1 MASRRMYSK
10 DFILTDTFIEL
21 EHSAKVLY
29 FYLMA
34 NADDDGF
41 FENARTISRLCD
53 TTANDLNALID
64 NGFIIKFDSGVY
76 VITHW
81 KVHNLIRNDRYTQ
94 TIHQSEFNQLS
105 IDQANKYVLV
115 DTNGKPNGYQTD
127 TNGIPTVSVGKVSKG
142 KDSII
147 KDSISEV
154 NLEKTNKGELSQV
167 REKEST
173 REKTTDKN
181 SNELN
186 SNLADDEFREFF
198 STKNYS

>member
-64 NGFIIKFDSGVY
+64 RGFIIKFDSGVY

-81 KVHNLIRNDRYTQ
+81 KVHNSIRSDRYTQ
-94 TIHQSEFNQLS
+94 TIHQNEFNQLI

-115 DTNGKPNGYQTD
+115 DTNGIPNGYQAD

-154 NLEKTNKGELSQV
+154 NLEKTNKSEFNQV
-167 REKEST
+167 REKESV
-173 REKTTDKN
+173 REKTNDKN
-181 SNELN
+181 GNEQN
-186 SNLADDEFREFF
+186 SNLADNEFREFF
-198 STKNYS
+198 SNKNYS

>member
-21 EHSAKVLY
+21 EQSAKVLY

-53 TTANDLNALID
+53 TTGNDLNALID
-64 NGFIIKFDSGVY
+64 NGFIIKFESGVY

-81 KVHNLIRNDRYTQ
+81 KVHNSIRNDRYTQ

-105 IDQANKYVLV
+105 IDQTNKYVLM

-127 TNGIPTVSVGKVSKG
+127 TNGIQTVSIGKDSVGKDSTI

-147 KDSISEV
+147 KV
-154 NLEKTNKGELSQV
+154 NLEKTNKSEFNQV
-167 REKEST
+167 REKESL

-181 SNELN
+181 GNEQN
-186 SNLADDEFREFF
+186 SNLSDDEYRAFF
-198 STKNYS
+198 KQKK

>member
-81 KVHNLIRNDRYTQ
+81 KVHNSIRNDRYTQ
-94 TIHQSEFNQLS
+94 TIHQNEFNQLI
-105 IDQANKYVLV
+105 IDQANKYILV
-115 DTNGKPNGYQTD
+115 DTNGIPNGYQWY
-127 TNGIPTVSVGKVSKG
+127 TNGI
-142 KDSII
+142 
-147 KDSISEV
+147 
-154 NLEKTNKGELSQV
+154 
-167 REKEST
+167 R
-173 REKTTDKN
+173 R
-181 SNELN
+181 
-186 SNLADDEFREFF
+186 
-198 STKNYS
+198 

>member
-64 NGFIIKFDSGVY
+64 KGFIIKFDSGVY

-81 KVHNLIRNDRYTQ
+81 KVHNSIRSDRYTQ
-94 TIHQSEFNQLS
+94 TIHQNEFNQLI

-115 DTNGKPNGYQTD
+115 DTNGIPNGYQTD

-167 REKEST
+167 REKESV

-181 SNELN
+181 GNEQN
-186 SNLADDEFREFF
+186 SNLADNEFREFF
-198 STKNYS
+198 SNKNYS

>member
-41 FENARTISRLCD
+41 FENAKTISRLCD
-53 TTANDLNALID
+53 TTANDLNSLI
-64 NGFIIKFDSGVY
+64 NSGFIIKFDSGVY

-81 KVHNLIRNDRYTQ
+81 KVHNSIRSDRYTQ
-94 TIHQSEFNQLS
+94 TIHQNEFNQLI

-115 DTNGKPNGYQTD
+115 DTNGIPNGYQTD

-181 SNELN
+181 GNEQN

>member
-64 NGFIIKFDSGVY
+64 RGFIIKFDSGVY

-81 KVHNLIRNDRYTQ
+81 KVHNSIRSDRYTQ
-94 TIHQSEFNQLS
+94 TIHQNEFNQLI

-115 DTNGKPNGYQTD
+115 DTNGIPNGYQAD

-154 NLEKTNKGELSQV
+154 NLEKTNKSEFNQM
-167 REKEST
+167 REKESV
-173 REKTTDKN
+173 RKKTTDKN

-186 SNLADDEFREFF
+186 SNLADDEFI
-198 STKNYS
+198 

>member
-41 FENARTISRLCD
+41 FENAKTISRVCD
-53 TTANDLNALID
+53 TTANDLNSLI
-64 NGFIIKFDSGVY
+64 NSGFIIKFDSGVY

-81 KVHNLIRNDRYTQ
+81 KVHNSIRSDRYTQ
-94 TIHQSEFNQLS
+94 TIHQNEFNQLI

-115 DTNGKPNGYQTD
+115 DTNGIPNGYQTD

-181 SNELN
+181 GNEQN

>member
-81 KVHNLIRNDRYTQ
+81 KVHNSIRNDRYTQ
-94 TIHQSEFNQLS
+94 TIHQNEFNQLI
-105 IDQANKYVLV
+105 IDQANKYILV
-115 DTNGKPNGYQTD
+115 DTNGIPNGYQTD

-142 KDSII
+142 KDSVI

-154 NLEKTNKGELSQV
+154 NLEKTKKGELSQV

-181 SNELN
+181 GNEQN
-186 SNLADDEFREFF
+186 SNLADDEYRAFF
-198 STKNYS
+198 KQKK

>member
-10 DFILTDTFIEL
+10 DFILTDKFIEL

-81 KVHNLIRNDRYTQ
+81 KVHNSIRNDRYTQ
-94 TIHQSEFNQLS
+94 TIHQNEFNQLI

-115 DTNGKPNGYQTD
+115 DTNGIPNGYQTD
-127 TNGIPTVSVGKVSKG
+127 TNGIPNGYQWY
-142 KDSII
+142 
-147 KDSISEV
+147 
-154 NLEKTNKGELSQV
+154 TNGI
-167 REKEST
+167 R
-173 REKTTDKN
+173 R
-181 SNELN
+181 
-186 SNLADDEFREFF
+186 
-198 STKNYS
+198 

>member
-53 TTANDLNALID
+53 TTAEDLNALID
-64 NGFIIKFDSGVY
+64 SGFIIKFDSGVY

-81 KVHNLIRNDRYTQ
+81 KVHNSIRSDRYTQ
-94 TIHQSEFNQLS
+94 TIHQNEFNQLS

-115 DTNGKPNGYQTD
+115 DTNGIPNGCQTD

-154 NLEKTNKGELSQV
+154 NLEKTNKGELSRV

-173 REKTTDKN
+173 REKTNDKN
-181 SNELN
+181 GNESN
-186 SNLADDEFREFF
+186 SNLADDEYRAFF
-198 STKNYS
+198 KEKK

>member
-1 MASRRMYSK
+1 MYSK

>member
-21 EHSAKVLY
+21 EQSAKVLY

-53 TTANDLNALID
+53 TTGNDLNALID
-64 NGFIIKFDSGVY
+64 NGFIIKFESGVY

-81 KVHNLIRNDRYTQ
+81 KVHNSIRNDRYTQ

-105 IDQANKYVLV
+105 IDQTNKYVLM

-127 TNGIPTVSVGKVSKG
+127 TNGIQTVSIGKDSVGK
-142 KDSII
+142 DSTI
-147 KDSISEV
+147 KDNISKV
-154 NLEKTNKGELSQV
+154 NLEKTNLSKFNQV
-167 REKEST
+167 REKESL

-181 SNELN
+181 GNEQN
-186 SNLADDEFREFF
+186 SNLSDDEYRAFF
-198 STKNYS
+198 KQKKIN

>member
-64 NGFIIKFDSGVY
+64 RGFIIKFDSGVY

-81 KVHNLIRNDRYTQ
+81 KVHNSIRSDRYTQ
-94 TIHQSEFNQLS
+94 TIHQNEFNQLI

-115 DTNGKPNGYQTD
+115 DTNGIPNGYQAD
-127 TNGIPTVSVGKVSKG
+127 TNGIPTVSVGKFSKG
-142 KDSII
+142 NDSII

-154 NLEKTNKGELSQV
+154 NLEKTNKSEFNQV
-167 REKEST
+167 REKESV
-173 REKTTDKN
+173 REKTNDKN
-181 SNELN
+181 GNEQN
-186 SNLADDEFREFF
+186 SNLADNEFREFF
-198 STKNYS
+198 SNKNYS

>member
-41 FENARTISRLCD
+41 FENAKTISRLCD
-53 TTANDLNALID
+53 TTANDLNSLID
-64 NGFIIKFDSGVY
+64 SGFIIKFDSGVY

-81 KVHNLIRNDRYTQ
+81 KVHNSIRSDRYTQ
-94 TIHQSEFNQLS
+94 TIHQNEFNQLS

-154 NLEKTNKGELSQV
+154 NLEKSNKGELSQV

-173 REKTTDKN
+173 REKTTYKN
-181 SNELN
+181 GNEQN

>member
-81 KVHNLIRNDRYTQ
+81 KVHNSIRSDRYTQ
-94 TIHQSEFNQLS
+94 TIHQNEFNQLI

-115 DTNGKPNGYQTD
+115 DTNG
-127 TNGIPTVSVGKVSKG
+127 IPLVSVGKVSKG
-142 KDSII
+142 KDSIIKDSII

>member
-21 EHSAKVLY
+21 EQSAKVLY

-53 TTANDLNALID
+53 TTGNDLNALID
-64 NGFIIKFDSGVY
+64 NGFIIKFESGVY

-81 KVHNLIRNDRYTQ
+81 KVHNSIRNDRYTQ

-105 IDQANKYVLV
+105 IDQTNKYVLM

-127 TNGIPTVSVGKVSKG
+127 TNGIQTVSIGKDSVGK
-142 KDSII
+142 DSTI
-147 KDSISEV
+147 KDNISKV
-154 NLEKTNKGELSQV
+154 NLEKINLSKFNQV
-167 REKEST
+167 REKESV
-173 REKTTDKN
+173 REKTNDKN
-181 SNELN
+181 GNEQK
-186 SNLADDEFREFF
+186 SNLADDEYRAFF
-198 STKNYS
+198 KQKKIN

>member
-21 EHSAKVLY
+21 EDSAKVLY

-81 KVHNLIRNDRYTQ
+81 KVHNSIRNDRYTQ
-94 TIHQSEFNQLS
+94 TIHQNEFNQLI
-105 IDQANKYVLV
+105 IDQANKYILM
-115 DTNGKPNGYQTD
+115 DTNGIPNGYQTD
-127 TNGIPTVSVGKVSKG
+127 TNGIPTVSVGKDSKG
-142 KDSII
+142 KDSVI
-147 KDSISEV
+147 KDRISEI

-167 REKEST
+167 REKERT

-181 SNELN
+181 GNEQN
-186 SNLADDEFREFF
+186 SNLADDEYRAFF
-198 STKNYS
+198 KQKK

>member
-21 EHSAKVLY
+21 EYSAKVLY

-53 TTANDLNALID
+53 TTANDLSSLID
-64 NGFIIKFDSGVY
+64 SGFIIKFDSGVY

-81 KVHNLIRNDRYTQ
+81 KVHNSIRNDRYTP
-94 TIHQSEFNQLS
+94 TIHQNEFNQLI
-105 IDQANKYVLV
+105 IDKANKYVLV
-115 DTNGKPNGYQTD
+115 DTNGTSNGYQTD
-127 TNGIPTVSVGKVSKG
+127 TNGIPTVSVGKFSKG
-142 KDSII
+142 NDSII
-147 KDSISEV
+147 KDSINKV
-154 NLEKTNKGELSQV
+154 NLEKTNKSEFNQV
-167 REKEST
+167 REKESV

-181 SNELN
+181 GNEQN

-198 STKNYS
+198 TTKNYS

>member
-41 FENARTISRLCD
+41 FENARTITRLCD

-81 KVHNLIRNDRYTQ
+81 KVHNLIRNDRYTK

-105 IDQANKYVLV
+105 IDQANKYVLM

-127 TNGIPTVSVGKVSKG
+127 TNGIPTVSVGKDSVG
-142 KDSII
+142 KDSTI
-147 KDSISEV
+147 KDNISKV
-154 NLEKTNKGELSQV
+154 NLEKTNISEFNQA
-167 REKEST
+167 REKESV
-173 REKTTDKN
+173 REKTNDKN
-181 SNELN
+181 GNEQN
-186 SNLADDEFREFF
+186 SNLADNEFREFF
-198 STKNYS
+198 SNKNYS

>member
-21 EHSAKVLY
+21 EHSAKILY

-64 NGFIIKFDSGVY
+64 KGFIIKFDSGVY

-81 KVHNLIRNDRYTQ
+81 KVHNSIRSDRYTQ
-94 TIHQSEFNQLS
+94 TIHQNEFNQLI

-115 DTNGKPNGYQTD
+115 DTNGIPNGYQTD

-181 SNELN
+181 GNELN

>member
-10 DFILTDTFIEL
+10 DFILADTFIEL

-41 FENARTISRLCD
+41 FENAKTISRLCD
-53 TTANDLNALID
+53 TTANDLNSLID
-64 NGFIIKFDSGVY
+64 SGFIIKFDSGVY

-81 KVHNLIRNDRYTQ
+81 KVHNSIRSDRYTQ
-94 TIHQSEFNQLS
+94 TIHQNEFNQLI

-115 DTNGKPNGYQTD
+115 DTNGIPNGYQTD

-147 KDSISEV
+147 KNSISEV

-198 STKNYS
+198 TTKNYS

>member
-81 KVHNLIRNDRYTQ
+81 KAHNSIRSDRYTQ
-94 TIHQSEFNQLS
+94 TIHQNEFNQLI

-115 DTNGKPNGYQTD
+115 DTNGIPNGYQTD

-181 SNELN
+181 GNEQN
-186 SNLADDEFREFF
+186 NNLADDEYRAFF
-198 STKNYS
+198 KQKK

>member
-81 KVHNLIRNDRYTQ
+81 KVHNSIRNDRYTP
-94 TIHQSEFNQLS
+94 TIHQNEFNQLI

-115 DTNGKPNGYQTD
+115 DTNGIPNGYQTD
-127 TNGIPTVSVGKVSKG
+127 TNGIPTVSVGK
-142 KDSII
+142 DSTI
-147 KDSISEV
+147 KDNISKV
-154 NLEKTNKGELSQV
+154 NLEKTNISEFNQA
-167 REKEST
+167 REKESV
-173 REKTTDKN
+173 REKTNDKN
-181 SNELN
+181 GNEQN
-186 SNLADDEFREFF
+186 SNLADNDFREFF
-198 STKNYS
+198 SNKNYS

>member
-81 KVHNLIRNDRYTQ
+81 KVHNSIRNDRYTQ
-94 TIHQSEFNQLS
+94 TIHQNEFNQLI
-105 IDQANKYVLV
+105 IDQANKYILV
-115 DTNGKPNGYQTD
+115 DTNGIPNGYQTD

-142 KDSII
+142 KDSVI

>member
-1 MASRRMYSK
+1 MYSK

-41 FENARTISRLCD
+41 FENARTITRLCD

-81 KVHNLIRNDRYTQ
+81 KVHNLIRKDRYTQ

-115 DTNGKPNGYQTD
+115 DTNG
-127 TNGIPTVSVGKVSKG
+127 IPTVSVGKDSVG
-142 KDSII
+142 KDSTI
-147 KDSISEV
+147 KDNISKI
-154 NLEKTNKGELSQV
+154 NLEKTNISEFNQARKKESV
-167 REKEST
+167 REKT
-173 REKTTDKN
+173 NDKN
-181 SNELN
+181 GNEQN
-186 SNLADDEFREFF
+186 SNLADNEFREFF
-198 STKNYS
+198 STKNNS

>member
-41 FENARTISRLCD
+41 FENARTITRLCD

-81 KVHNLIRNDRYTQ
+81 KVHNLIRKDRYTQ

-115 DTNGKPNGYQTD
+115 DTNG
-127 TNGIPTVSVGKVSKG
+127 IPTVSVDKDSVG
-142 KDSII
+142 KDSTI
-147 KDSISEV
+147 KDKISKVNLGKTNISEF
-154 NLEKTNKGELSQV
+154 NQA
-167 REKEST
+167 REKESV
-173 REKTTDKN
+173 REKTNDKN
-181 SNELN
+181 GNEQN
-186 SNLADDEFREFF
+186 SNLADNEFREFF
-198 STKNYS
+198 SNKNYS